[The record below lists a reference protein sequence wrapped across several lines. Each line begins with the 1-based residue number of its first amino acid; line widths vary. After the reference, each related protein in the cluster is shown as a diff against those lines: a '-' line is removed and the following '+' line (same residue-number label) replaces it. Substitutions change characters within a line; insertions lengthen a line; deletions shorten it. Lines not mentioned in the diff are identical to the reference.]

1 MVREGSKLQPLNL
14 LFPMKY
20 RLFWSVAL
28 VATLLTACGS
38 SAVVTG
44 SYVSPSRPSNAPKKI
59 FVSALVNDAT
69 TRAMVEERM
78 ANALKKKGFE
88 VVKSIDVVPVSLPV
102 QQPETREVMVG
113 VVKKTGA
120 DAVLVMALVK
130 EQSETRYVP
139 GSTYPAASYG
149 YYGGY
154 YGYYGHMGGVA
165 YSPGYYTTDNTYFIE
180 SNLYDVASEQLI
192 WSAQSEV
199 INPSNREKAVAEHTE
214 ALTYRMQKDKIIP

>member
-1 MVREGSKLQPLNL
+1 
-14 LFPMKY
+14 MKY

-28 VATLLTACGS
+28 VASLAWACGS

-44 SYVSPSRPSNAPKKI
+44 SYVSPSRPATAPKKI

-88 VVKSIDVVPVSLPV
+88 VVKSIDVVPVSIPV

-180 SNLYDVASEQLI
+180 SNLYDVASEQLV

>member
-1 MVREGSKLQPLNL
+1 MIRKSFLGFAML
-14 LFPMKY
+14 LFAA
-20 RLFWSVAL
+20 SG
-28 VATLLTACGS
+28 CGS

-44 SYVSPSRPSNAPKKI
+44 SYSAPDRRTEPLKKV

-78 ANALKKKGFE
+78 AQSLRKKGIE
-88 VVKSIDVVPVSLPV
+88 AIKSIDVVPVRLPNV
-102 QQPETREVMVG
+102 GSPETREVMVE
-113 VVKKTGA
+113 VVRKTGA
-120 DAVLVMALVK
+120 DAALVMALVR

-154 YGYYGHMGGVA
+154 YGYYGHMGGMA
-165 YSPGYYTTDNTYFIE
+165 YSPGYYTTDNTFFIE
-180 SNLYDVASEQLI
+180 SNLYDVASEKLI
-192 WSAQSEV
+192 WSAQSEL

-214 ALTYRMQKDKIIP
+214 ALIYRMQKDKILR